1 MNKYWSKAIKLIPG
15 GNLLYSK
22 RPEMFLPNNW
32 PTYFKKTKDCYVW
45 DIENKKYVDMIFAVG
60 TNVLGYGNKKV
71 NAAVSKVIKDGNLS
85 TLNSYDEVNLASE
98 LIKINK
104 WADMVK
110 FARTGG
116 EANAIAIRI
125 ARAASNLKKQNVAVC
140 GYHGW
145 HDWYLASNL
154 KNKKNLNYH
163 LANNVRTAGVNKA
176 LEDSIFLFRYND
188 LERLEFLLKKKKVG
202 IVKMEVERNIKP
214 ENNFLKEVRKLTI
227 KYKSILIF
235 DECTSGFRETYGGL
249 HTKHKVFPDMITYGK
264 ALGNGYAITAVLGKK
279 KIMQAAQD
287 TFLSS
292 TFWSERIG
300 FVAGLETLKV
310 MKEKKTWITIKN
322 NGKYIMD
329 GWNKI
334 SKKNNVEIEIFGLK
348 SIPQFKFSKNNNLLK
363 TFITNEMLKKKY
375 LASNVVYV
383 SMSHTKKIIDRYL
396 NELDKVFNKISKFKN
411 PIKEI
416 KVEEAHQDFKR
427 LN

>member
-1 MNKYWSKAIKLIPG
+1 
-15 GNLLYSK
+15 
-22 RPEMFLPNNW
+22 
-32 PTYFKKTKDCYVW
+32 
-45 DIENKKYVDMIFAVG
+45 
-60 TNVLGYGNKKV
+60 
-71 NAAVSKVIKDGNLS
+71 
-85 TLNSYDEVNLASE
+85 
-98 LIKINK
+98 
-104 WADMVK
+104 
-110 FARTGG
+110 
-116 EANAIAIRI
+116 
-125 ARAASNLKKQNVAVC
+125 
-140 GYHGW
+140 
-145 HDWYLASNL
+145 
-154 KNKKNLNYH
+154 
-163 LANNVRTAGVNKA
+163 
-176 LEDSIFLFRYND
+176 
-188 LERLEFLLKKKKVG
+188 
-202 IVKMEVERNIKP
+202 
-214 ENNFLKEVRKLTI
+214 
-227 KYKSILIF
+227 
-235 DECTSGFRETYGGL
+235 
-249 HTKHKVFPDMITYGK
+249 
-264 ALGNGYAITAVLGKK
+264 
-279 KIMQAAQD
+279 MQAAQD